1 MKSIV
6 LGSVL
11 VLSMLLVIPQQVGA
25 YDFQNWRT
33 WDTISQGSSGG
44 FVGAAQINLHSSGIQ
59 SATGP
64 IDGIFGAG
72 TNSGVRIYQDA
83 EGLGVDGIVGPNTW
97 GHMEAYA
104 SSGINNRVYDHPG
117 SAIYTG
123 YYSIYGGGDRREYV
137 EARLWENGI
146 PTQTLFTVYVQN

>member
-97 GHMEAYA
+97 VIWRHTHLLASITECMIILEVQYILVIIAYMVA
-104 SSGINNRVYDHPG
+104 VIAESM
-117 SAIYTG
+117 
-123 YYSIYGGGDRREYV
+123 
-137 EARLWENGI
+137 
-146 PTQTLFTVYVQN
+146 